1 MQFFQQKV
9 AEHFDYYFEFIN
21 DKSQKK
27 VNELLGAA
35 TRVNELL
42 RKDTARTSKKDIY
55 GSPDFL
61 IIKMLRNHNEHNGQ
75 VSGEFKM
82 LDSFATDQ
90 LRPPLGFF
98 CLVPLVKYNAAK
110 NPPSVSLG
118 DIKKMD
124 SSRSIIGDYIDI
136 HTSIFNLSVY
146 VYELLVR
153 MGLSLDT
160 KC

>member
-35 TRVNELL
+35 ARVNELL

-61 IIKMLRNHNEHNGQ
+61 IIKMLRIIMSITGRLVVN
-75 VSGEFKM
+75 
-82 LDSFATDQ
+82 
-90 LRPPLGFF
+90 LRCWIRLLQISCDLPWVFS
-98 CLVPLVKYNAAK
+98 AW
-110 NPPSVSLG
+110 SL
-118 DIKKMD
+118 
-124 SSRSIIGDYIDI
+124 
-136 HTSIFNLSVY
+136 
-146 VYELLVR
+146 
-153 MGLSLDT
+153 
-160 KC
+160 